1 MLFAINLILFFFL
14 MIRRPPRS
22 TRTDTLFPYTTLFRS
37 WRGIALF
44 KAEIIRPGEAHA
56 LHALVDV
63 SQEIIRLGLD
73 RKGIPAI
80 GASHYL
86 CHQRRVA
93 DAAGKGADSDTG
105 GGPRLCVIEFRDQS
119 ACRMHAHYTAIGG
132 WQPGGSA
139 AVRSDGNRQH
149 ASGHGCC
156 AAGT

>member
-1 MLFAINLILFFFL
+1 MRI
-14 MIRRPPRS
+14 S
-22 TRTDTLFPYTTLFRS
+22 DWS
-37 WRGIALF
+37 SDVCSSD
-44 KAEIIRPGEAHA
+44 
-56 LHALVDV
+56 LVDV

-119 ACRMHAHYTAIGG
+119 ACRMHAHYTAIEIG
-132 WQPGGSA
+132 
-139 AVRSDGNRQH
+139 R
-149 ASGHGCC
+149 ASFRERVCQYE
-156 AAGT
+156 